1 MPPSK
6 KKRRPRTGRQPRLD
20 KRFAQ
25 ALNHPLRTE
34 IIAILSDTCASP
46 REMADMLGEELS
58 NVSYHTKELLK
69 LGCIE
74 VVDKEQVRGAMKTRY
89 RTTTKM
95 LLDNPDWERL
105 GKAVRTGISINA
117 MNEVSRRAAD
127 AMEAGTFDRRTDR
140 TLITLKL
147 DVDEQGWLDA
157 NEALRVAY
165 EQIEKVKVE
174 AIARRAKGAE
184 TFRMTASLL
193 GYESP
198 CGKPPDTRAAT
209 PTDG

>member
-1 MPPSK
+1 MPSSEK
-6 KKRRPRTGRQPRLD
+6 KNRPQTGRTPKLDPRMA
-20 KRFAQ
+20 K
-25 ALNHPLRTE
+25 ALSHPLRTE
-34 IIAILSDTCASP
+34 IIAILSDRCASP
-46 REMADMLGEELS
+46 SEMTEILGEPLS
-58 NVSYHTKELLK
+58 NVSYHTNELLK
-69 LGCIE
+69 LECLE
-74 VVDKEQVRGAMKTRY
+74 VVDQEQVRGATKTRY
-89 RTTTKM
+89 RATTKM

-147 DVDEQGWLDA
+147 DVDEQAWLDA

-165 EQIEKVKVE
+165 ERIEDIKVE
-174 AIARRAKGAE
+174 AAARKAEGAK

-193 GYESP
+193 GYPSP
-198 CGKPPDTRAAT
+198 TQEPQ
-209 PTDG
+209 

>member
-6 KKRRPRTGRQPRLD
+6 KNRPRTGRLPRLD

-34 IIAILSDTCASP
+34 IIAILSDTAASP
-46 REMADMLGEELS
+46 REMADMLDEPLS

-69 LGCIE
+69 LKCVE
-74 VVDKEQVRGAMKTRY
+74 VVDREQVRGAMKTRY
-89 RTTTKM
+89 RATTKM

-105 GKAVRTGISINA
+105 GKAVRTGISVNA
-117 MNEVSRRAAD
+117 INEVTRRAAD

-140 TLITLKL
+140 TLITMKL
-147 DVDEQGWLDA
+147 DVDEQGWLDV
-157 NEALRVAY
+157 NEALRTAY
-165 EQIEKVKVE
+165 ERIGEVEVE
-174 AIARRAKGAE
+174 AAMRKAEGAS

-193 GYESP
+193 GYPSP
-198 CGKPPDTRAAT
+198 TKDA
-209 PTDG
+209 

>member
-1 MPPSK
+1 VPPSK
-6 KKRRPRTGRQPRLD
+6 KKRRQRTGRTPRLD

-46 REMADMLGEELS
+46 REMADTLGEELP
-58 NVSYHTKELLK
+58 NVAYHTKELLK

-74 VVDKEQVRGAMKTRY
+74 VVDREQVRGATKTRY
-89 RTTTKM
+89 RATTKM

-105 GKAVRTGISINA
+105 GKAVRTGISVNA

-140 TLITLKL
+140 TLVTLKF
-147 DVDEQGWLDA
+147 DADEEAWVEA
-157 NEALRVAY
+157 NAALRIAY
-165 EQIEKVKVE
+165 ERIEEIKCE
-174 AIARRAKGAE
+174 AINRKAAGAE
-184 TFRMTASLL
+184 TFPMTASLL
-193 GYESP
+193 GYPSPTVEAES
-198 CGKPPDTRAAT
+198 A
-209 PTDG
+209 